1 MKCPQ
6 NVPNALPDLLA
17 VISGRRRGMKGL
29 RISRGERKGMKGKDK
44 GGSERGRVG
53 RERER
58 RAGLGYLSRGPE
70 FLVTPLH
77 DSRLMWLQQE
87 QQQQHQRTDRQTDR
101 RWALARMAVGRV
113 VRE

>member
-1 MKCPQ
+1 LKCPQ

-17 VISGRRRGMKGL
+17 VISGRRRGMNGL

-53 RERER
+53 MERER

-77 DSRLMWLQQE
+77 DSRLMWLQQ
-87 QQQQHQRTDRQTDR
+87 QQHQRTDRQTDGGH
-101 RWALARMAVGRV
+101 WHVVAVGRV

>member
-1 MKCPQ
+1 LKCPQ

-17 VISGRRRGMKGL
+17 VISGRRRGMKWL

-77 DSRLMWLQQE
+77 DSRLMWLQQ
-87 QQQQHQRTDRQTDR
+87 QQQQQRRRTDRQT
-101 RWALARMAVGRV
+101 VGTGT
-113 VRE
+113 

>member
-1 MKCPQ
+1 M
-6 NVPNALPDLLA
+6 
-17 VISGRRRGMKGL
+17 
-29 RISRGERKGMKGKDK
+29 KGMKGKDK

-77 DSRLMWLQQE
+77 DSRLMWLQQ
-87 QQQQHQRTDRQTDR
+87 QQHQRTDRQTDR
-101 RWALARMAVGRV
+101 RWALARSGSGQSRP
-113 VRE
+113 